1 MQEEHNGDKTLRFS
15 PLMLL
20 FALLILFIYF
30 LFNKLHCG
38 TGMGSSKSFNIFLSL
53 MNFGFETRKKSDF
66 GQLRNDLHFNAC
78 TTVSPHILSQFEVQS
93 LNPDF
98 LHL

>member
-38 TGMGSSKSFNIFLSL
+38 TGMGSSKSFDIFFLSL
-53 MNFGFETRKKSDF
+53 MNFGLETRKKSDF

-78 TTVSPHILSQFEVQS
+78 TTLFFHILSQFEVQTGF
-93 LNPDF
+93 LNF
-98 LHL
+98 FF